1 LVPVINAAVATS
13 GNYEKYV
20 TLNAKRYSHIID
32 PRTGLPVEGLK
43 SVTVFAPKAELADA
57 LATATFIM
65 GVEVGMAT
73 LAQLPGISCILVDAQ
88 NNIYYSKDL
97 KVEPVKNR

>member
-1 LVPVINAAVATS
+1 
-13 GNYEKYV
+13 
-20 TLNAKRYSHIID
+20 
-32 PRTGLPVEGLK
+32 
-43 SVTVFAPKAELADA
+43 
-57 LATATFIM
+57 
-65 GVEVGMAT
+65 VEVGMAT